1 MGIWAN
7 ERTEIAT
14 WLSGYL
20 SMVKTWVDKILDNEH
35 YDVDKNK
42 IIGLIDEWIQWLEE
56 TKLKIMKMKD
66 VEPTLGLQNSRPE
79 GDGTEYVFRDLPIQY
94 NGVVSIVIFD
104 GSSEIKLEDDFD
116 YNSVLLFREDPII

>member
-1 MGIWAN
+1 MNNIWSN

-20 SMVKTWVDKILDNEH
+20 AMIKQWVDKILDNEH

-42 IIGLIDEWIQWLEE
+42 IIGLIDEWIAWLQE

-79 GDGTEYVFRDLPIQY
+79 GDGTEYIIEKDEDGNLYKRLI
-94 NGVVSIVIFD
+94 VS
-104 GSSEIKLEDDFD
+104 EEKELIKTIEK
-116 YNSVLLFREDPII
+116 E

>member
-1 MGIWAN
+1 MIMSIWAN

-20 SMVKTWVDKILDNEH
+20 NMVKTWVDKILDNEH

-42 IIGLIDEWIQWLEE
+42 IIGLIDEWILWLEE

-66 VEPTLGLQNSRPE
+66 VDPSPPMPE
-79 GDGTEYVFRDLPIQY
+79 
-94 NGVVSIVIFD
+94 
-104 GSSEIKLEDDFD
+104 EINEE
-116 YNSVLLFREDPII
+116 NA

>member
-1 MGIWAN
+1 MNNIWSN

-20 SMVKTWVDKILDNEH
+20 AMIKQWVDKILDNEH

-42 IIGLIDEWIQWLEE
+42 IIRLIDEWIQWLEE

-79 GDGTEYVFRDLPIQY
+79 GDGTEYVIEKDE
-94 NGVVSIVIFD
+94 D
-104 GSSEIKLEDDFD
+104 GNLYRRAIGSEEREIIKEK
-116 YNSVLLFREDPII
+116 E

>member
-1 MGIWAN
+1 MSNIWSN

-20 SMVKTWVDKILDNEH
+20 NMVKTWVDKILDNEH

-42 IIGLIDEWIQWLEE
+42 IIGLIDEWIAWLEE

-66 VEPTLGLQNSRPE
+66 VDPKPAPEPMVIV
-79 GDGTEYVFRDLPIQY
+79 TE
-94 NGVVSIVIFD
+94 
-104 GSSEIKLEDDFD
+104 EINEE
-116 YNSVLLFREDPII
+116 NA